1 MGFKHKKMV
10 SAIWGVLLS
19 SYSMAS
25 AADPET
31 YSFLFSG
38 DGATA
43 SGLFTT
49 NESIS
54 LIDGGE
60 GSFDSLVSLN
70 VSVSGALS
78 GNGDFTLSD
87 FSHYIFETTP
97 GADYSENLAGQ
108 DQLDDFNLF
117 GNFPAPSGVSET
129 LLAAGGGE
137 GEEML
142 LSSLLCIAGPCGGPS
157 ISILDLENSLRSSS
171 LGLQSTILETGTLIN
186 GAHSRPMSR
195 RVPTGEK
202 TFWVAGDWGT
212 DNHNS
217 HNGVVG
223 LAEVGIGYNYGVAQ
237 VNASFGYSGT
247 DQDLI
252 NNGDI
257 EARGKFV
264 MVEGIIPLPQVQ
276 GVYATLGVFGQW
288 GDLDTRRGYDTGTI
302 EHSSG
307 STDTKSWGVRA
318 RLDWENAFSYNST
331 NFSPYADLWHNDS
344 HMDAYTETRGSL
356 PASYDSQ
363 DDSVTDLRIG
373 LNTLTHI
380 NNTKFDFIANIEAA
394 HRFDSKASTTSGTVA
409 TLGTFSFDGQ
419 DYEQN
424 WLKAGFGVEGK
435 LGNGKISVM
444 LNGSTEGEMP
454 DTWLAASYQILF

>member
-1 MGFKHKKMV
+1 MGFKHKKIV
-10 SAIWGVLLS
+10 SAIWGALLS
-19 SYSMAS
+19 SSSMAGIAS
-25 AADPET
+25 PET

-43 SGLFTT
+43 SGSVTVDSQL
-49 NESIS
+49 S
-54 LIDGGE
+54 LADGGE
-60 GSFDSLVSLN
+60 GSSNGDGNISDFN
-70 VSVSGALS
+70 ISVSGTET
-78 GNGDFTLSD
+78 GNGSFDLFDYPFVELALPS
-87 FSHYIFETTP
+87 
-97 GADYSENLAGQ
+97 GLDYSRNLVGQ
-108 DQLDDFNLF
+108 ADIEDLYLIMFAE
-117 GNFPAPSGVSET
+117 GESAPFSIYWDSIVD
-129 LLAAGGGE
+129 GGE
-137 GEEML
+137 GYEML
-142 LSSLLCIAGPCGGPS
+142 MSCLMLPIAGACGGPS

-171 LGLQSTILETGTLIN
+171 LGLQSTILETSTLIN

-344 HMDAYTETRGSL
+344 HMDAYTFSAFTF
-356 PASYDSQ
+356 Q
-363 DDSVTDLRIG
+363 
-373 LNTLTHI
+373 HI
-380 NNTKFDFIANIEAA
+380 N
-394 HRFDSKASTTSGTVA
+394 
-409 TLGTFSFDGQ
+409 L
-419 DYEQN
+419 
-424 WLKAGFGVEGK
+424 
-435 LGNGKISVM
+435 
-444 LNGSTEGEMP
+444 
-454 DTWLAASYQILF
+454 